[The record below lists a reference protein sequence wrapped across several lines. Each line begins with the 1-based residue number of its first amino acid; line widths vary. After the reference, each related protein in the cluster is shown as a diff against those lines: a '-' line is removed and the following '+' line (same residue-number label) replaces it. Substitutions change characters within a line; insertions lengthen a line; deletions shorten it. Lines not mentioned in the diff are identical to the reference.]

1 VDPTKLGIHLTTVD
15 SDHYCYGD
23 SNDRLSIQSI
33 AKDLF
38 LTLALKIMEKEL
50 WHSVSVEPSVAAFN
64 SLVQLE
70 YEKGISRNP
79 FINAVAI
86 VICDILV
93 SHLKNPKTEL
103 LKFIRKSS
111 DILSIGYCS
120 TIVESEKETGYR
132 NFALTNFMKR
142 FGNIHNEVDVVLNLY
157 FQLSSIEMSCKELS

>member
-111 DILSIGYCS
+111 DIL
-120 TIVESEKETGYR
+120 ESEKETGYR